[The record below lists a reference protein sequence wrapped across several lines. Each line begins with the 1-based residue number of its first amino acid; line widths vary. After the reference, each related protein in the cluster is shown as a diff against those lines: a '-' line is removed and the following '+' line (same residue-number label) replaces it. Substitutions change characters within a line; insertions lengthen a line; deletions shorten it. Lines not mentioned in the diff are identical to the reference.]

1 MLIRTQ
7 VKSLQRNLHIGYYTQ
22 LGRRWNRYREF
33 LYWKHSPIKTQI
45 NVFGIKKAASGRG
58 GEFAVRFA
66 WNGTKSR
73 LEGGKYD
80 VCSNQHFS
88 TTICAI
94 ISLRVCI
101 DINCARTFHLK
112 KQNFI
117 LSVSHNFTHIL
128 ISFFFGQKCQKT
140 LFFTTTNFNFF
151 EKILPHIS
159 RRYFFKNKRL

>member
-1 MLIRTQ
+1 MVITARS
-7 VKSLQRNLHIGYYTQ
+7 KSY
-22 LGRRWNRYREF
+22 RYCII
-33 LYWKHSPIKTQI
+33 YQKPIFQESVHRILRISDTLLKTI
-45 NVFGIKKAASGRG
+45 IKYLFFFSNIFEHGTRLAQ
-58 GEFAVRFA
+58 
-66 WNGTKSR
+66 NGTKSR
-73 LEGGKYD
+73 LGSDKYD
-80 VCSNQHFS
+80 GCSNQHFS

-128 ISFFFGQKCQKT
+128 ISFFLVKKCQKT
-140 LFFTTTNFNFF
+140 LFFTTKNFDFF

-159 RRYFFKNKRL
+159 RRYFFQK